1 VSVPS
6 IAEEL
11 GVAHV
16 VVKEESLRI
25 GLPAFKILGASY
37 AISRA
42 LSERL
47 GTVEPLGLDELRG
60 QLEVEIIAATDGN
73 HGRAVAHV
81 ARLVG
86 LRSRVYVP
94 SGITG
99 AAKLAIQSEGAEL
112 IVMDEPYDDVV
123 KFAAATAAE
132 LGDRA
137 LLVQDSSWP
146 GYEDVPGWIV
156 DGYSTL
162 FIEADE
168 QLAELGFPPA
178 TLVTAPTG
186 VGALAE
192 AAIDHYRRGTHRPA
206 VLVVEPDTAA
216 CVMESLHAGHTVEV
230 TTENSIMKGL
240 NCGVVSPGAWPAL
253 RDGTDAAVL
262 VTDEQ
267 AAEAVRDLQS
277 LGIDAGP
284 CGASSL
290 AAVRVVCGNPVWR
303 AEAGID
309 SDSVL
314 LLLSTESLTANPI
327 TL

>member
-94 SGITG
+94 SGITA

-112 IVMDEPYDDVV
+112 IVMEEPYDDVV

-192 AAIDHYRRGTHRPA
+192 AAIDHYRRGTHHPT

-303 AEAGID
+303 AEAGINE
-309 SDSVL
+309 DSVL

-327 TL
+327 AL